1 MFEDDFR
8 KRLYELRTQKNVSAR
23 DMSLSIGQN
32 ASYINRIE
40 NGISMP
46 SMPVFL
52 FICDYLGV
60 SPSEFFDLNTPNPT
74 KIQSITK
81 ELNKLDTESLDL
93 ILNLTHKLN
102 NK

>member
-8 KRLYELRTQKNVSAR
+8 KRLAELRTQKKVSAR

-40 NGISMP
+40 NGIMMP
-46 SMPVFL
+46 SMSVFL

-60 SPSEFFDLNTPNPT
+60 SPSEFFDVSSQQPVELRNLVLNL
-74 KIQSITK
+74 K
-81 ELNKLDTESLDL
+81 KLDSRSLKNIAEL
-93 ILNLTHKLN
+93 VETITN
-102 NK
+102 